1 MPAAPPGAG
10 PGVQHVQDSG
20 PAILEAAHGL
30 RHAMVEF
37 LVDLARLESP
47 TDEPARQRPVQDALS
62 TAFEDLG
69 GGVRRLPGR
78 DTGGHLFAR
87 FPGARGAPPQL
98 LVGHT
103 DTVWPVG
110 TLREMPVRVEG
121 GVVHGPGVF
130 DMKAGLTQMVFALRT
145 LRELDLWP
153 SAPPVVLVN
162 SDEELGSFESRR
174 WVARLAR
181 VSCRAFVLE
190 PALGVEG
197 RIKTRRKGVGRY
209 RVTVHGKA
217 AHAGLDPDAGASAVL
232 GMAHVIQALHAL
244 SDRDRGVSVN
254 VGVVEGGT
262 RPNVVAA
269 EAVARVDVRVAT
281 RADGERL
288 DGLLR
293 ALASP
298 VEGTRV
304 EVEGGLEA
312 PPLEPTPRNRRL
324 WQAARDAGAAMGLV
338 LEEGAAG
345 GASDGNT
352 TSQHTATLDG
362 LGAPGDGAH
371 ARHEH
376 VRVDGL
382 VERCALLAR
391 LLLLEPE
398 VA

>member
-1 MPAAPPGAG
+1 MPEAPLGAG
-10 PGVQHVQDSG
+10 PGARRVHDNG
-20 PAILEAAHGL
+20 PPILEAVRDG
-30 RHAMVEF
+30 RDAMLAF
-37 LVDLARLESP
+37 LVDLASLESP
-47 TDEPARQRPVQDALS
+47 TDDPARQRPVQDMLAA
-62 TAFEDLG
+62 AFEELG
-69 GGVRRLPGR
+69 GRVRRLPGR
-78 DTGGHLFAR
+78 DTGGHLFIR
-87 FPGARGAPPQL
+87 FPGDHGSAPQL

-110 TLREMPVRVEG
+110 TLREMPVRVED

-130 DMKAGLTQMVFALRT
+130 DMKAGLTQMVFALRA
-145 LRELDLWP
+145 LRELGLRP
-153 SAPPVVLVN
+153 PVPPVVLVN

-181 VSCRAFVLE
+181 VACRAFVLE
-190 PALGVEG
+190 PALGPDG
-197 RIKTRRKGVGRY
+197 RLKTRRKGVGRY
-209 RVTVHGKA
+209 EITVRGKA

-244 SDRDRGVSVN
+244 SDRGRGISVN

-269 EAVARVDVRVAT
+269 EAVARVDVRVT
-281 RADGERL
+281 SRADGDRL
-288 DGLLR
+288 DRLLR
-293 ALASP
+293 DLSSP

-304 EVEGGLEA
+304 EVEGGMEI
-312 PPLEPTPRNRRL
+312 PPLEATPRNRRL
-324 WQAARDAGAAMGLV
+324 WEAAREAGSGLGLA
-338 LEEGAAG
+338 LEEAAAG

-352 TSQHTATLDG
+352 TSLHTATLDG

-376 VRVDGL
+376 VHVDGL

-391 LLLLEPE
+391 LLLLPREG
-398 VA
+398 A